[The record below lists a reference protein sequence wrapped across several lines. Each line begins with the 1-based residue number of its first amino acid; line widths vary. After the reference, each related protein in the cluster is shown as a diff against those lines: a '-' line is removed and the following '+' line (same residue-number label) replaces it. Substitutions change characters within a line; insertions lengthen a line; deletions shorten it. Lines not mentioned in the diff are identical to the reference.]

1 MTGTSAV
8 DTTII
13 RQAFIAAPLP
23 KWPETG
29 WTALYSAPPTARTLA
44 PTGFRI
50 HVWCKACRHSVDA
63 DPDALIRNGKGDIPL
78 VQLKWQCGN
87 CRSLLTDFVMT
98 GSHFGPCR
106 ADRGKTGS

>member
-1 MTGTSAV
+1 MNHRCKQPAESIGHDQRPAPLAVAGRTDLGAMTGTSAV

-50 HVWCKACRHSVDA
+50 HVWCKACRHSVNA
-63 DPDALIRNGKGDIPL
+63 DLDALIRNGIPL
-78 VQLKWQCGN
+78 V
-87 CRSLLTDFVMT
+87 R
-98 GSHFGPCR
+98 
-106 ADRGKTGS
+106 